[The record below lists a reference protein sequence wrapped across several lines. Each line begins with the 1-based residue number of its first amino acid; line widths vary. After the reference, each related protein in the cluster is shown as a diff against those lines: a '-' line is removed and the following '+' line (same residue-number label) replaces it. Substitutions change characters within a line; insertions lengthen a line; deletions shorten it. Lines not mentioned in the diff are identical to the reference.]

1 MNIDY
6 GQILKNA
13 TARQQA
19 LELLEAELSEVNV
32 IMEHLAIAER
42 RAQTLLEK
50 YKALDEE
57 GRNLLGPLQKDLNYL
72 GVIVEKV
79 KTAKDAVIVIVCRST
94 SEEP

>member
-19 LELLEAELSEVNV
+19 LELLEAELSEVDV
-32 IMEHLAIAER
+32 LREYLALAER
-42 RAQTLLEK
+42 RAQMLLET

-57 GRNLLGPLQKDLNYL
+57 GRNLLGPLKKELNYL

-79 KTAKDAVIVIVCRST
+79 KDAKDAVAVIVCRST
-94 SEEP
+94 SEES

>member
-32 IMEHLAIAER
+32 TMEHLALAER
-42 RAQTLLEK
+42 RARTLLET

-57 GRNLLGPLQKDLNYL
+57 GRNLLGPLKKELNYL

-79 KTAKDAVIVIVCRST
+79 KDAKDAVALIVCRST
-94 SEEP
+94 GEES